1 MDDKA
6 IGELTQAVLE
16 RIFIPLEASARHVHL
31 TREQCMALFGS
42 DLTPKRPLSQPGQF
56 LSEQRVALIG
66 PKGRI
71 ENVAVLGPVRKSAQ
85 VEVSLTDSRALG
97 IDAPI
102 RLSGDTKNTPGM
114 LLEGS
119 RGRIAVQEG
128 VIVAKRHLHLTPLD
142 AARFGVKDGQSVRL
156 QAETARPTVFC
167 DTVVRV
173 SEHFSTAA
181 HLDID
186 EANACGLKAG
196 ELGRIV
202 P

>member
-6 IGELTQAVLE
+6 IRALTQAVLE

-31 TREQCMALFGS
+31 TCEQCLTLFGS

-56 LSEQRVALIG
+56 LSEQRVTLIG
-66 PKGRI
+66 SKGRI

-102 RLSGDTKNTPGM
+102 RLSGDTKNTPGI

-128 VIVAKRHLHLTPLD
+128 VIVAKRHLHLTPCD
-142 AARFGVKDGQSVRL
+142 AARFGVKDGQSIRL
-156 QAETARPTVFC
+156 QTETARPTVFC
-167 DTVVRV
+167 DCVVRV
-173 SEHFSTAA
+173 SEHFATAA

-186 EANACGLKAG
+186 EANACGLKTG